1 VTTFLFVY
9 FVIVTIL
16 MYVCFKKQSKNKTL
30 KRRYSMANITRS
42 KGNIYNL
49 AKLAKERL
57 KQNNYIKSKGNVINN
72 ASSFAEYI
80 TKHKKCQISS
90 QKVQT
95 KLSYDEELYKKV
107 CALIENKNTVNPVSY
122 LIDKELFANLDTE
135 AKQFYI
141 HNLTEKYKF
150 MRNRYFKEHPVSLYV

>member
-1 VTTFLFVY
+1 
-9 FVIVTIL
+9 
-16 MYVCFKKQSKNKTL
+16 
-30 KRRYSMANITRS
+30 MANITRS

-57 KQNNYIKSKGNVINN
+57 KQNNYIKTKGNVINN
-72 ASSFAEYI
+72 ASTFAEYI
-80 TKHKKCQISS
+80 SKHKSS
-90 QKVQT
+90 QAKFQKTQT

-107 CALIENKNTVNPVSY
+107 CALIEDKNTVNPISC
-122 LIDKELFANLDTE
+122 LIDKELFSNLDTE

-150 MRNRYFKEHPVSLYV
+150 LRNRYFKEHPISLYM

>member
-1 VTTFLFVY
+1 
-9 FVIVTIL
+9 
-16 MYVCFKKQSKNKTL
+16 
-30 KRRYSMANITRS
+30 MANITRS

-57 KQNNYIKSKGNVINN
+57 KQNNYIKTKGNVINN
-72 ASSFAEYI
+72 ASTFAEYI
-80 TKHKKCQISS
+80 SKHKQSQEKTQKPQI
-90 QKVQT
+90 

-107 CALIENKNTVNPVSY
+107 CELIESKNTVNPVSY

-150 MRNRYFKEHPVSLYV
+150 MRNRYFREHPVSLYV